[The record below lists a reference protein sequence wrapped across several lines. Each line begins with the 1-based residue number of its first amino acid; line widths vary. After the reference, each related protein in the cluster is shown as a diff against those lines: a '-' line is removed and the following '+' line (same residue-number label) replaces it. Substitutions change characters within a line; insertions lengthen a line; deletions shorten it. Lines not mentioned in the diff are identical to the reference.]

1 MAKAERELPCPQCGS
16 TRTWR
21 DGIRQTRLG
30 QVQRHICRNCGYRF
44 SNPECQQLRKEPI
57 RILIE
62 GLETVARTQTQR
74 ESNALGASEHVE
86 RIPTKALKSIIG
98 IPSSRQICV
107 NQAKGAKNLV
117 AAEKQ
122 TQAAGISPEN
132 KADIE
137 GIIAKYLAYLERE
150 GYAKD
155 ITYPRILRTLHKRG
169 ANLYHPES
177 VKQTIARQPWKDGYK
192 LLAVY
197 AYDTFCNM
205 EKIAWEKPEYK
216 QEDAIVFV
224 PDEKELDQLIAACR
238 SRRMSTF
245 LQCLKET
252 YADPTEILR
261 LKWID
266 LHENILTINAP
277 VKRHLPGQVKIS
289 DKLVAMLN
297 SLPRKSERIFPTSY
311 PNMRMCFNPIRN
323 KAAIRLQNPRPRAI
337 TFKSF
342 RHWGG
347 TMLAHYTNG
356 NVLAVKKA
364 LRHRAIQS
372 TMKYI
377 GILQFKDDDYEV
389 ATATTVEEIK
399 QLAQVGFQKFDELN
413 GIHVFR
419 KPKKFS
425 A

>member
-1 MAKAERELPCPQCGS
+1 MANTEQNLRCPHCGS
-16 TRTWR
+16 AKLWR
-21 DGIRQTRLG
+21 DGIRYTGFG
-30 QVQRHICRNCGYRF
+30 QVQRYLCRNCGYRF
-44 SNPECQQLRKEPI
+44 SNPKSKTFQDLVQPI
-57 RILIE
+57 YRGARGSTQSNSKTVSRRIATI
-62 GLETVARTQTQR
+62 QTK
-74 ESNALGASEHVE
+74 S
-86 RIPTKALKSIIG
+86 LKSI
-98 IPSSRQICV
+98 PDKTLYRQICV
-107 NQAKGAKNLV
+107 TDAKGAKNLV
-117 AAEKQ
+117 AAERQK
-122 TQAAGISPEN
+122 QAAGISP
-132 KADIE
+132 KADVK

-155 ITYPRILRTLHKRG
+155 ITYPRILHTLHKRG
-169 ANLYHPES
+169 ANLYDPES

-197 AYDTFCNM
+197 AYDAFCAM
-205 EKIAWEKPEYK
+205 EKITWERPKYR

-261 LKWID
+261 LRWID
-266 LHENILTINAP
+266 LHENILTINFP

-289 DKLVAMLN
+289 NKLVSMLN
-297 SLPRKSERIFPTSY
+297 SLPRKSERIFPTDY
-311 PNMRMCFNPIRN
+311 KTMRMCFNPVRN
-323 KAAIRLQNPRPRAI
+323 KAAIRLQNPRLRAI

-356 NVLAVKKA
+356 NVLTIKKA

-377 GILQFKDDDYEV
+377 GLLQFKDEDYEV
-389 ATATTVEEIK
+389 ATATTVKEIE
-399 QLAQVGFQKFDELN
+399 QLAQAGFQKFDELN
-413 GIHVFR
+413 GIHIFR

>member
-1 MAKAERELPCPQCGS
+1 MSKR
-16 TRTWR
+16 
-21 DGIRQTRLG
+21 IQT
-30 QVQRHICRNCGYRF
+30 VQ
-44 SNPECQQLRKEPI
+44 
-57 RILIE
+57 
-62 GLETVARTQTQR
+62 
-74 ESNALGASEHVE
+74 
-86 RIPTKALKSIIG
+86 TKSLKSILN
-98 IPSSRQICV
+98 IPFSRQICV
-107 NQAKGAKNLV
+107 TKTKGAKNLA
-117 AAEKQ
+117 AAENQ
-122 TQAAGISPEN
+122 TQAAEISP
-132 KADIE
+132 KADVK

-155 ITYPRILRTLHKRG
+155 ITYPKILHTLHKRG
-169 ANLYHPES
+169 ANLYDPES
-177 VKQTIARQPWKDGYK
+177 VKQTIARQRWKDGYK

-197 AYDTFCNM
+197 AYDAFCAM
-205 EKIAWEKPEYK
+205 EKITWERPEYR

-277 VKRHLPGQVKIS
+277 VKRHLPGQVTIS
-289 DKLVAMLN
+289 NKLVSMLN
-297 SLPRKSERIFPTSY
+297 SLPRKSERIFPTDY
-311 PNMRMCFNPIRN
+311 KTMRMCFNPVRN
-323 KAAIRLQNPRPRAI
+323 KAAIRLQNPRLRAI

-356 NVLAVKKA
+356 NVLTIKKA

-377 GILQFKDDDYEV
+377 GLLQFKDEDYEV
-389 ATATTVEEIK
+389 ATATTVKEIE
-399 QLAQVGFQKFDELN
+399 QLAQAGFQKFDELN
-413 GIHVFR
+413 GIHIFR

>member
-1 MAKAERELPCPQCGS
+1 MASTEQNLRCPQCGS
-16 TRTWR
+16 TKLWR
-21 DGIRQTRLG
+21 DGIRYTGFG
-30 QVQRHICRNCGYRF
+30 QVQRYLCRNCGYRF
-44 SNPECQQLRKEPI
+44 SNPNSKTFQDLVQPI
-57 RILIE
+57 YR
-62 GLETVARTQTQR
+62 GARDSS
-74 ESNALGASEHVE
+74 ESNSKTVSK
-86 RIPTKALKSIIG
+86 RIATIQTKSLKST
-98 IPSSRQICV
+98 SDKTLYRQICV
-107 NQAKGAKNLV
+107 TDAKGAKNLV
-117 AAEKQ
+117 AAERQK
-122 TQAAGISPEN
+122 QAAGISP
-132 KADIE
+132 KADVK

-155 ITYPRILRTLHKRG
+155 ITYPRILHTLHKRG
-169 ANLYHPES
+169 ANLYDPES

-197 AYDTFCNM
+197 AYDAFCAM
-205 EKIAWEKPEYK
+205 EKITWERPKYR

-261 LKWID
+261 LRWID
-266 LHENILTINAP
+266 LHENILTINFP

-289 DKLVAMLN
+289 NKLVSMLN
-297 SLPRKSERIFPTSY
+297 SLPRKSERIFPTDY
-311 PNMRMCFNPIRN
+311 KTMRMCFNPVRN
-323 KAAIRLQNPRPRAI
+323 KAAIRLQNPRLRAI

-356 NVLAVKKA
+356 NVLTIKKA

-377 GILQFKDDDYEV
+377 GLLQFKDEDYEV
-389 ATATTVEEIK
+389 ATATTVKEIE
-399 QLAQVGFQKFDELN
+399 QLAQAGFQKFDELN
-413 GIHVFR
+413 GIHIFR

>member
-1 MAKAERELPCPQCGS
+1 MASTEQNLRCPQCGS
-16 TRTWR
+16 AKLWR
-21 DGIRQTRLG
+21 DGIRYTGFG
-30 QVQRHICRNCGYRF
+30 QVQRYLCRNCGYRF
-44 SNPECQQLRKEPI
+44 SNPNSKTFQDLVQPI
-57 RILIE
+57 YRGARGSTQSNSKTVSKRIATI
-62 GLETVARTQTQR
+62 QTK
-74 ESNALGASEHVE
+74 S
-86 RIPTKALKSIIG
+86 LKST
-98 IPSSRQICV
+98 SDKTLYRQICV
-107 NQAKGAKNLV
+107 TDAKGAKNLV
-117 AAEKQ
+117 AAERQK
-122 TQAAGISPEN
+122 QAAGISP
-132 KADIE
+132 KADVK

-155 ITYPRILRTLHKRG
+155 ITYPRILHTLHKRG
-169 ANLYHPES
+169 ANLYDPES

-197 AYDTFCNM
+197 AYDAFCAM
-205 EKIAWEKPEYK
+205 EKITWERPKYR

-261 LKWID
+261 LRWID
-266 LHENILTINAP
+266 LHENILTINFP

-289 DKLVAMLN
+289 NKLVSMLN
-297 SLPRKSERIFPTSY
+297 SLPRKSERIFPTDY
-311 PNMRMCFNPIRN
+311 KTMRMCFNPVRN
-323 KAAIRLQNPRPRAI
+323 KAAIRLQNPRLRAI

-356 NVLAVKKA
+356 NVLTIKKA

-377 GILQFKDDDYEV
+377 GLLQFKDEDYEV
-389 ATATTVEEIK
+389 ATATTVKEIE
-399 QLAQVGFQKFDELN
+399 QLAQAGFQKFDELN
-413 GIHVFR
+413 GIHIFR

>member
-1 MAKAERELPCPQCGS
+1 MAKAELIIRCPQCGS
-16 TRTWR
+16 EKTWR
-21 DGIRQTRLG
+21 DGIRYSGFG
-30 QVQRHICRNCGYRF
+30 QIQRYVCRRCGYRF
-44 SNPECQQLRKEPI
+44 SDPEALREIQAKVQGI
-57 RILIE
+57 YR
-62 GLETVARTQTQR
+62 GGKVSA
-74 ESNALGASEHVE
+74 ESKSSGMSEHVQ
-86 RIPTKALKSIIG
+86 RILTKSLKSSPN
-98 IPSSRQICV
+98 IPLDRQICV
-107 NQAKGAKNLV
+107 TKTKGAKNLA
-117 AAEKQ
+117 AAENQ
-122 TQAAGISPEN
+122 TQAAGISP
-132 KADIE
+132 KADVK

-155 ITYPRILRTLHKRG
+155 ITYPKILHTLHKRG
-169 ANLYHPES
+169 ANLYNPES

-197 AYDTFCNM
+197 AYDAFCAM
-205 EKIAWEKPEYK
+205 ENITWERPEYR

-238 SRRMSTF
+238 SRRMSSF

-277 VKRHLPGQVKIS
+277 VKRHLPGQVTIS
-289 DKLVAMLN
+289 NRLISMLN
-297 SLPRKSERIFPTSY
+297 SLPRKSERIFPTDY
-311 PNMRMCFNPIRN
+311 KTMRMCFNPVRN
-323 KAAIRLQNPRPRAI
+323 KAAIRLQNPRLRAI

-356 NVLAVKKA
+356 NVLTIKKA

-377 GILQFKDDDYEV
+377 GLLQFKDEDYEV
-389 ATATTVEEIK
+389 ATATTVKEIE
-399 QLAQVGFQKFDELN
+399 QLAQAGFQKFDELN

>member
-1 MAKAERELPCPQCGS
+1 MAGTEQNLRCPQCGS
-16 TRTWR
+16 AKLWR
-21 DGIRQTRLG
+21 DGIRYTSFG
-30 QVQRHICRNCGYRF
+30 QVQRYLCRNCSYRF
-44 SNPECQQLRKEPI
+44 SNPNTKPKTFQDVVQPI
-57 RILIE
+57 YRGARGSTQSNSKTVSRRIATI
-62 GLETVARTQTQR
+62 QTK
-74 ESNALGASEHVE
+74 S
-86 RIPTKALKSIIG
+86 LKSI
-98 IPSSRQICV
+98 PDKTLYRQICV
-107 NQAKGAKNLV
+107 TDAKGAKNLV
-117 AAEKQ
+117 AAERQK
-122 TQAAGISPEN
+122 QAAGISP
-132 KADIE
+132 KADVK

-155 ITYPRILRTLHKRG
+155 ITYPRILHTLHKRG
-169 ANLYHPES
+169 ANLYDPES

-197 AYDTFCNM
+197 AYDAFCAM
-205 EKIAWEKPEYK
+205 EKITWERPKYR

-261 LKWID
+261 LRWID
-266 LHENILTINAP
+266 LHENILTINFP

-289 DKLVAMLN
+289 NKLVSMLN
-297 SLPRKSERIFPTSY
+297 SLPRKSERIFPTDY
-311 PNMRMCFNPIRN
+311 KTMRMCFNPVRN
-323 KAAIRLQNPRPRAI
+323 KAAIRLQNPRLRAI

-356 NVLAVKKA
+356 NVLTIKKA

-377 GILQFKDDDYEV
+377 GLLQFKDEDYEV
-389 ATATTVEEIK
+389 ATATTVKEIE
-399 QLAQVGFQKFDELN
+399 QLAQAGFQKFDELN
-413 GIHVFR
+413 GIHIFR